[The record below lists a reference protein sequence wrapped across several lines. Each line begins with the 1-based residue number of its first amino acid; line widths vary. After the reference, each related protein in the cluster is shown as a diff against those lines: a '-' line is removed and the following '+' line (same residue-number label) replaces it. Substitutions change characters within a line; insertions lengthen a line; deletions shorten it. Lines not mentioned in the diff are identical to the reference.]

1 MKSLLLSGFCLALL
15 CLPAHADDEAK
26 LDALKTEIAK
36 LEQWLNSAKDE
47 YSQLNDALRKSDKDI
62 AELSKQIEQTRTRLQ
77 EEKDRLKKL
86 RQEQGQLRQLQ
97 DKHRQHLAEQLRA
110 AQRIGS
116 EGPLKLLLNQDDP
129 QQAQRMLR
137 YFSYFNNARI
147 DHIHHILAEL
157 ERLDKL
163 AELIA
168 QQEQQLLA
176 TEKSLLGKNRE
187 MATRKQEQQQLLA
200 KLAGQMKNEQQR
212 LAQKQADRKRLEAL
226 LSEVQTLLVNS
237 PRKEDARPIT
247 SLKGKLPRP
256 VNGRVLHAFGNRNND
271 SMNRWEG
278 WVMSAPEGLPVR
290 AIHHGR
296 VVYSDWLRGFGL
308 ITIIDHGQG
317 YLSLYAHNQTLL
329 RDVGAWVNQGDSIA
343 TIGRSGG
350 STEPNLYFEIR
361 YKGKPQDP
369 AAWLKR

>member
-62 AELSKQIEQTRTRLQ
+62 AELSKQIEQTRARLQ

-97 DKHRQHLAEQLRA
+97 DKHRLHLAEQLRA

-147 DHIHHILAEL
+147 EHINQILAEL
-157 ERLDKL
+157 ERLDNL

-168 QQEQQLLA
+168 QQEQQLLE
-176 TEKSLLGKNRE
+176 TEKKLLGKNRE
-187 MATRKQEQQQLLA
+187 IAARKQEQQQLLA
-200 KLAGQMKNEQQR
+200 KLAGQMKTEQQR
-212 LAQKQADRKRLEAL
+212 LSQKQADRKRLEAL
-226 LSEVQTLLVNS
+226 LNEVQTLLVNS

-247 SLKGKLPRP
+247 ALRGKLPRP
-256 VNGRVLHAFGNRNND
+256 VDGRVLYAFGNRNND
-271 SMNRWEG
+271 SMTRWEG

-350 STEPNLYFEIR
+350 NAEPGLYFEIR

-369 AAWLKR
+369 AAWLRR

>member
-1 MKSLLLSGFCLALL
+1 MKSLRLCGLSLLLL
-15 CLPAHADDEAK
+15 CLPVQANDEAK

-47 YSQLNDALRKSDKDI
+47 YSQLNDALRQSDKDI
-62 AELSKQIEQTRTRLQ
+62 AELSKQIEQTRARLQ

-97 DKHRQHLAEQLRA
+97 DNHRQHLAEQLRS
-110 AQRIGS
+110 AQRIGA
-116 EGPLKLLLNQDDP
+116 EGPLKLLLNQNDP

-147 DHIHHILAEL
+147 EHINRILAEL

-200 KLAGQMKNEQQR
+200 KLAGQMKTEQQR
-212 LAQKQADRKRLEAL
+212 LAQKEADRKRLEAL
-226 LSEVQTLLVNS
+226 LNEVQTLLANS
-237 PRKEDARPIT
+237 PRKDDARPIT
-247 SLKGKLPRP
+247 ALKGKLPRP
-256 VNGRVLHAFGNRNND
+256 VDGRVLHAFGNRNND
-271 SMNRWEG
+271 RMNRWEG
-278 WVMSAPEGLPVR
+278 WVMSTEEGAPVR
-290 AIHHGR
+290 AVHHGR

-343 TIGRSGG
+343 TVGRSGG
-350 STEPNLYFEIR
+350 NTEPGLYFEIR

>member
-15 CLPAHADDEAK
+15 CLPAQADDEAK

-62 AELSKQIEQTRTRLQ
+62 AELSKQIEQTRARLQ

-97 DKHRQHLAEQLRA
+97 DKHRLHLAEQLRA

-147 DHIHHILAEL
+147 EHINQILAEL
-157 ERLDKL
+157 ERLDNL

-168 QQEQQLLA
+168 QQEQQLLS
-176 TEKSLLGKNRE
+176 TEKKLLDKNRE
-187 MATRKQEQQQLLA
+187 MAASKQEQQQLLA
-200 KLAGQMKNEQQR
+200 KLAGQMKTEQQR
-212 LAQKQADRKRLEAL
+212 LSQKQADRKRLEAL
-226 LSEVQTLLVNS
+226 LNEVQTLLVNS
-237 PRKEDARPIT
+237 PVKKMPGRLPLLKASCRAR
-247 SLKGKLPRP
+247 
-256 VNGRVLHAFGNRNND
+256 
-271 SMNRWEG
+271 SMAAYC
-278 WVMSAPEGLPVR
+278 M
-290 AIHHGR
+290 
-296 VVYSDWLRGFGL
+296 
-308 ITIIDHGQG
+308 
-317 YLSLYAHNQTLL
+317 LL
-329 RDVGAWVNQGDSIA
+329 A
-343 TIGRSGG
+343 TA
-350 STEPNLYFEIR
+350 TMT
-361 YKGKPQDP
+361 
-369 AAWLKR
+369 A

>member
-1 MKSLLLSGFCLALL
+1 MKLLLLRGLCLALL
-15 CLPAHADDEAK
+15 CLPAQADDEAK

-47 YSQLNDALRKSDKDI
+47 HSQLNDALRKSDKDI
-62 AELSKQIEQTRTRLQ
+62 AELSKQIKLTRARLQ

-86 RQEQGQLRQLQ
+86 RQEQRQLRQLQ
-97 DKHRQHLAEQLRA
+97 DKHRLHLAEQLRA

-147 DHIHHILAEL
+147 EHINQILAEL
-157 ERLDKL
+157 ERLDNL

-168 QQEQQLLA
+168 QQEQQLLT
-176 TEKSLLGKNRE
+176 TEKNLLGKNRE
-187 MATRKQEQQQLLA
+187 MAASKQEQQLLLA
-200 KLAGQMKNEQQR
+200 KLAGQMKTGQQR

-226 LSEVQTLLVNS
+226 LNEVQTLLVNS
-237 PRKEDARPIT
+237 PRKDDARPIT
-247 SLKGKLPRP
+247 ALKGKLPRP
-256 VNGRVLHAFGNRNND
+256 VDGRVLHAFGNRNND
-271 SMNRWEG
+271 SMTRWEG

-329 RDVGAWVNQGDSIA
+329 RDVGAWVNQGDNIA

-361 YKGKPQDP
+361 YKGRPQDP